1 MQLVSHWHGRSGSA
15 RRATDGRSRTG
26 RVVAILVGAS
36 VVAASCGG
44 DDDVADDG
52 AAATTDAPATPTP
65 AGTSSPL
72 ETTIAA
78 SSEMSPQELGDEIGT
93 LYLAVYDDVIATLE
107 DRPEPAEATA
117 RLTELEATYIE
128 QFVELGR
135 QREMLDESGRA
146 TVDTAIST
154 AIMSLPEETLAEYQ
168 AAIDDYADPDAPEL
182 SELIRS
188 FNIIGQYASFDL
200 LREQDPDEAARL
212 GID

>member
-1 MQLVSHWHGRSGSA
+1 VSA
-15 RRATDGRSRTG
+15 
-26 RVVAILVGAS
+26 VVI
-36 VVAASCGG
+36 AAGCGG
-44 DDDVADDG
+44 DDSDLADDG
-52 AAATTDAPATPTP
+52 APPTTAAEPAAEATIPV
-65 AGTSSPL
+65 
-72 ETTIAA
+72 ETTVAA
-78 SSEMSPQELGDEIGT
+78 SADLSPEELGDEIGA
-93 LYLAVYDDVIATLE
+93 LYLAVYDDVIETLE
-107 DRPEPAEATA
+107 DRPDPDEATA

-135 QREMLDESGRA
+135 QREQLDESGRA

-154 AIMSLPEETLAEYQ
+154 AIMSLPEETLAEFQ